1 MSRWIRIPCLLLA
14 FSVLL
19 VSCAETP
26 SSTAQESLTEILS
39 EILDHWGSP
48 GASISVVKDGQVVF
62 QEGFG
67 TTMAN
72 GGVEVTP
79 RTIAPVQSVSKGF
92 TAVALSMLVH
102 DGALAWD
109 APVATYIPEFDFGGP
124 YLTAHITVKDLMT
137 HRAGTPF
144 LLGGWS
150 PSDYT
155 MEDLFADLAESEPT
169 IPLRSGVFYS
179 QVGMALLGETIH
191 RVSGLTWAEFVSDR
205 ILGPLGMNAS
215 FPADPFLIEAHG
227 PPESIDHLM
236 KTVGRTDT
244 GLEDRP
250 WEEYSELYWP
260 AASLITSAEDMT
272 LFMSFLLSGG
282 SMGGESLLTEAL
294 VDEMLSPTELPG
306 VDVIVGLEHILA
318 PRTDLVAYTPGW
330 ATHVEF
336 GRRILEAPGA
346 GRSSATV
353 ALMPDEDM
361 GVFVVTNAS
370 FGNDSAALVSA
381 LKFAAFEYYLGLAPT
396 DWISVLDPTI

>member
-1 MSRWIRIPCLLLA
+1 
-14 FSVLL
+14 
-19 VSCAETP
+19 
-26 SSTAQESLTEILS
+26 
-39 EILDHWGSP
+39 
-48 GASISVVKDGQVVF
+48 
-62 QEGFG
+62 
-67 TTMAN
+67 
-72 GGVEVTP
+72 
-79 RTIAPVQSVSKGF
+79 
-92 TAVALSMLVH
+92 
-102 DGALAWD
+102 
-109 APVATYIPEFDFGGP
+109 
-124 YLTAHITVKDLMT
+124 VKDLMT

-191 RVSGLTWAEFVSDR
+191 RVSGMTWAEFVRDR
-205 ILGPLGMNAS
+205 ILGPLGMSAS

-227 PPESIDHLM
+227 TPESIDNLM

-244 GLEDRP
+244 GMEDRP

-260 AASLITSAEDMT
+260 AASLITSAEDMAF
-272 LFMSFLLSGG
+272 FMSFLLSGG
-282 SMGGESLLTEAL
+282 LLGGESLLTEAL
-294 VDEMLSPTELPG
+294 VDEMLSPAELPG
-306 VDVIVGLEHILA
+306 VDVIVGLEPIIA

-330 ATHVEF
+330 VTHVEF

-353 ALMPDEDM
+353 ALMPEEDL

-370 FGNDSAALVSA
+370 FGNYSAALVSA
-381 LKFAAFEYYLGLAPT
+381 LKFAAFEYHLGLAPT
-396 DWISVLDPTI
+396 DWVRVLDPTG